1 MQLHLE
7 GSNPIDSTRDR
18 VYSLLTDPNFI
29 SGTLPDAEDVRVIDG
44 STLEAKVR
52 LRVAVVSAA
61 LKMRMTLER
70 TSPPSSA
77 TLTAEGSG
85 SGSTLKL
92 KSVFTLSG
100 DSPTTM
106 SWWADA
112 EITGVMAGIG
122 SSLLKG
128 FSSKKVAEIF
138 AGITKAIED
147 AR

>member
-7 GSNPIDSTRDR
+7 GSNAIGTTRDR
-18 VYSLLTDPNFI
+18 AYSLLTDPNFI
-29 SGTLPDAEDVRVIDG
+29 TRALPDSEDVRVIDG
-44 STLEAKVR
+44 STVEAKVK
-52 LRVAVVSAA
+52 LRVAVVSAS
-61 LKMRMTLER
+61 LRIKMTLER

-85 SGSTLKL
+85 SGSSLRL

-106 SWWADA
+106 AWTADA
-112 EITGVMAGIG
+112 EIQGVMAGIG

-128 FSSKKVAEIF
+128 FSTKKVAEIF
-138 AGITKAIED
+138 AGITKAIE
-147 AR
+147 AAK